1 MLVLFVGEKSVSLA
15 RLHIKRLLTCI
26 FMSVVATT
34 AFAQKASRLC
44 QVRPTWS
51 QATYLKRVAV
61 DGSISSSAEWRRYQ
75 GVTWFSQTL
84 DGKVMTMLQL
94 SNGLKLVAGSSE
106 MTPESF
112 NGIEASVESPMWTQ
126 GIASFRK
133 YSAPC
138 LLPEGESVAVNE
150 RDLINADSLSSS
162 TPKFFGNIK
171 REALLD
177 RIRITYSIEIQR
189 ARFGASDERFQ
200 SLYGSWEYQNQLDRF
215 PADFDIQGWHVFK
228 DGELLRQISVGSP
241 FPISRLSSEAD
252 KR

>member
-1 MLVLFVGEKSVSLA
+1 MLVLFVGKKSLSLA
-15 RLHIKRLLTCI
+15 RLGLIYLIACL
-26 FMSVVATT
+26 FMSAVTAT
-34 AFAQKASRLC
+34 ASAQKTSRLC
-44 QVRPTWS
+44 QARPTWS

-75 GVTWFSQTL
+75 DVTWFSQTL

-94 SNGLKLVAGSSE
+94 SNGLKLVAGAAE
-106 MTPESF
+106 TTPQSF
-112 NGIEASVESPMWTQ
+112 DNFERGVESPMWSQST
-126 GIASFRK
+126 ASFRK
-133 YSAPC
+133 FSAPC

-150 RDLINADSLSSS
+150 RDLLQADSLSSS
-162 TPKFFGNIK
+162 TPEFFGSLK

-189 ARFGASDERFQ
+189 ARSGASDERFQ
-200 SLYGSWEYQNQLDRF
+200 NLYGSWEYQNQLDRF
-215 PADFDIQGWHVFK
+215 PVDFDIQGWRVFK

-241 FPISRLSSEAD
+241 FPISRLSSEVD